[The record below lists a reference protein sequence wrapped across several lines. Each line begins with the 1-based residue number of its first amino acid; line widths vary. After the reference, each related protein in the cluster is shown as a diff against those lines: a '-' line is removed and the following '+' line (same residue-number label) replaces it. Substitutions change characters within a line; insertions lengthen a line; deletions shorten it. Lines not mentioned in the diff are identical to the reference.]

1 MREAIEGRRRK
12 RGEVKPIDQRPV
24 WSCSF
29 CAPCP
34 SELKAQCEQD
44 GATGKKEGERKTAKS
59 REQRDEGKRWE
70 KTRKQKRQTPPPSDL
85 QIGARRDPTS
95 VKRRKSSTKVK
106 EETEK
111 EKKSRNHEN
120 SVAAKVAARVRGVKV
135 LLFHVSC
142 VLSIRPIKF
151 L

>member
-1 MREAIEGRRRK
+1 M
-12 RGEVKPIDQRPV
+12 GENTK
-24 WSCSF
+24 
-29 CAPCP
+29 
-34 SELKAQCEQD
+34 
-44 GATGKKEGERKTAKS
+44 TKKT
-59 REQRDEGKRWE
+59 
-70 KTRKQKRQTPPPSDL
+70 TPPPSDL

-111 EKKSRNHEN
+111 EKKSQNHEN
-120 SVAAKVAARVRGVKV
+120 PVAAKFAARVRGDKL

-142 VLSIRPIKF
+142 VLSIRSIKF